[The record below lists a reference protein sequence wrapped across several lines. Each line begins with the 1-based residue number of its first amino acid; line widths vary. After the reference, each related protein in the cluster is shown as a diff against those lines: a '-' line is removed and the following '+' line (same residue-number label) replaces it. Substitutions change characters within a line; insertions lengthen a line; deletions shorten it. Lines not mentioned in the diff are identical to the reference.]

1 MSHHEHAPHA
11 EEHPD
16 AWHAHGAEEGAPQE
30 EHGSKASPVG
40 LAVAFGVMT
49 VLFLVTCVVI
59 GMYFYK
65 ESARLRRERSET
77 TIMAERVLGVSGIEE
92 GSYEIQNRVNNLY
105 EVYSWVDES
114 DPASQVQIPID
125 SAINQVVESYRSG
138 N

>member
-16 AWHAHGAEEGAPQE
+16 AWHAHSAEEGAPQV
-30 EHGSKASPVG
+30 EHGSKASPMG
-40 LAVAFGVMT
+40 LAIAFGVMT

-59 GMYFYK
+59 GMYFFK
-65 ESARLRRERSET
+65 ESARLRTERHET
-77 TIMAERVLGVSGIEE
+77 TVMAERVLGPTGIEE
-92 GSYEIQNRVNNLY
+92 GSFEIQNRVNNLY
-105 EVYSWVDES
+105 EVYSWVDEA

-125 SAINQVVESYRSG
+125 SAINEVVESYRSG